1 MHTSRLI
8 VAAVGLLLF
17 LWPRSLHAQW
27 TVGHRLLERR
37 SVVLTI
43 TEAGVGTTCLGFRLT
58 PGDFP
63 SNVDLVLTAAHC
75 LYDVSNPVVTA
86 ASLARQ
92 SGRSVAAFMWAEYD
106 LALLLVTPR
115 LGPLEPLRYA
125 HAGPPAELPVL
136 AMVRGSAGM
145 PTIAAARVLGQEEHI
160 VYLGMPAAPG
170 SSGGGV
176 VDPSAFL
183 VGMISSGTPIVRG
196 GTTTPFVMAIGANAI
211 FGMWEQERER
221 ILARARELSH

>member
-1 MHTSRLI
+1 MSRLI
-8 VAAVGLLLF
+8 VAAVGFLLL
-17 LWPRSLHAQW
+17 LWPAPLDAQG
-27 TVGHRLLERR
+27 TIGHRLLERR

-43 TEAGVGTTCLGFRLT
+43 TGAGVGTTCLGFRLT

-75 LYDVSNPVVTA
+75 LYDLGDNPGISA
-86 ASLARQ
+86 QSLGRQ
-92 SGRSVAAFMWAEYD
+92 TGRSRAAFLWAEYD

-125 HAGPPAELPVL
+125 YSEPPAELPVL
-136 AMVRGSAGM
+136 AMVRGSGGM
-145 PTIAAARVLGQEEHI
+145 PTIASARVLGQEEHI

-183 VGMISSGTPIVRG
+183 VGMISSGTPVVRG

-211 FGMWEQERER
+211 YGMWDQERER
-221 ILARARELSH
+221 ILARARELNR